1 MPTAVSRP
9 IGFIAPTVEIMQ
21 RAEAVAFELG
31 IADEI
36 TFCLGFNREG
46 MEAARHLEE
55 QGTEV
60 VISRRSTAAMIEE
73 NLDIPNVSIPVTLE
87 DVAQTLQAAKRI
99 TGLDQP
105 QIAFFVPPNIQK
117 DIESFA
123 QVLGFDFHIY
133 PVLPDD
139 EYLRLMVD
147 RAIAEKLD
155 VIAAGT
161 VATVF
166 ANDRNFPSVLMDS
179 GPVALRTALQEAR
192 QVSYARRLEKIRAEY
207 FRIIVESSYSGIF
220 VIDRQGS
227 IEVANPAARTIL
239 GRSQIEKG
247 LQLREILPKLNIAD
261 CLSQGEPLRG
271 LFLQTE
277 SGSLVLDITPTTVGS
292 TVRGAVISFQPAE
305 TVTELAANTR
315 KNLHSQGFNVTY
327 SFTSILGVSPEIA
340 ETKARARE
348 FANSDGAV
356 LLAGETGT
364 GKELFSQAIHA
375 ASPRRQGPFVAIN
388 CAAIPAS
395 LLESELFGYEEGAFT
410 GAMRKGKPGMFEM
423 AHMGTIFLD
432 EISEMNK
439 QSQLRLLRVLQERNV
454 MRLGGGRLIPVDFRI
469 ISATNKNLWDLV
481 EKGKFRKDLF
491 YRLNMLPL
499 FIPPLRLRKGDVPC
513 LAGHFFRQSRKGR
526 GTYEEIPEEH
536 VLQLE
541 SHSWPGNVRE
551 LQNVMERYALF
562 RRHNKTADIKIRDFI
577 SPQME
582 WTSLDGVPPAVMNGI
597 RADEAVSERESIVLA
612 LQEHKGHKSRTAE
625 ALGINRSTLYHKMA
639 RHGIR

>member
-1 MPTAVSRP
+1 MPTAFSRP

-21 RAEAVAFELG
+21 RAETVAIELG

-99 TGLDQP
+99 TGLEQP

-123 QVLGFDFHIY
+123 KVLGFDFHIY

-179 GPVALRTALQEAR
+179 GPVALRTALQEAK

-227 IEVANPAARTIL
+227 IEIANPAAHTIL
-239 GRSQIEKG
+239 GRTHIEKG
-247 LQLREILPKLNIAD
+247 LQLQAILPELDVSD
-261 CLSQGEPLRG
+261 CLSRSEPLRG
-271 LFLQTE
+271 QFLQTE
-277 SGSLVLDITPTTVGS
+277 SGSLVLDITPTMVGNAA
-292 TVRGAVISFQPAE
+292 RGAVISFQPAE
-305 TVTELAANTR
+305 TVTELGANTR
-315 KNLHSQGFNVTY
+315 KNLHSQGFNATY
-327 SFTSILGVSPEIA
+327 SFASILGVSPEISD
-340 ETKARARE
+340 TKARAQE
-348 FANSDGAV
+348 FSSSDGAV

-364 GKELFSQAIHA
+364 GKELFAQAIHA
-375 ASPRRQGPFVAIN
+375 AGPRRQGPFVAIN
-388 CAAIPAS
+388 CAAIPSS

-423 AHMGTIFLD
+423 AHLGSIFLD

-439 QSQLRLLRVLQERNV
+439 QSQLRLLRVLQERSV

-491 YRLNMLPL
+491 YRLSMLPL
-499 FIPPLRLRKGDVPC
+499 FIPPLRLRKGDVPY
-513 LAGHFFRQSRKGR
+513 LARHFFRQSLKGR
-526 GTYEEIPEEH
+526 SVDTDIPAED
-536 VLQLE
+536 LRRLE
-541 SHSWPGNVRE
+541 AHSWPGNVRE
-551 LQNVMERYALF
+551 LLNVMERYALF
-562 RRHNKTADIKIRDFI
+562 RHRNKTVEVEIRAFI
-577 SPQME
+577 NPQME
-582 WTSLDGVPPAVMNGI
+582 WASLDGVPSVAMNGI
-597 RADEAVSERESIVLA
+597 CTDETISERESIILA
-612 LQEHKGHKSRTAE
+612 LQKHKGHKSKAAE
-625 ALGINRSTLYHKMA
+625 TLGINRSTLYHKMA

>member
-1 MPTAVSRP
+1 M
-9 IGFIAPTVEIMQ
+9 GFIAPTVEIMQ
-21 RAEAVAFELG
+21 RAEAVAVELG

-46 MEAARHLEE
+46 VEAARNLEE
-55 QGTEV
+55 QGAEV
-60 VISRRSTAAMIEE
+60 IISRRSTAAMIEE

-105 QIAFFVPPNIQK
+105 QMAFFVPPNFQK

-123 QVLGFDFHIY
+123 RVLGFDFRIY

-147 RAIAEKLD
+147 RVIAEKLD

-192 QVSYARRLEKIRAEY
+192 QVSYARRLEKVQAEY

-227 IEVANPAARTIL
+227 IEIANPAAHTIL
-239 GRSQIEKG
+239 SRTHIEKG
-247 LQLREILPKLNIAD
+247 LQLQTIFPKLNISGCFAR
-261 CLSQGEPLRG
+261 GEPLRG

-277 SGSLVLDITPTTVGS
+277 SGSLVLDITPTMVGS
-292 TVRGAVISFQPAE
+292 AARGAVISFQPAE
-305 TVTELAANTR
+305 TVTELGANTR
-315 KNLHSQGFNVTY
+315 KNLHSQGFNATY
-327 SFTSILGVSPEIA
+327 SFTSILGVSPEISEA
-340 ETKARARE
+340 KARAKE

-364 GKELFSQAIHA
+364 GKELFAQAIHA

-388 CAAIPAS
+388 CAAIPSS

-410 GAMRKGKPGMFEM
+410 GAMRKGKPGMFEL

-439 QSQLRLLRVLQERNV
+439 QTQLRLLRVLQERNV

-499 FIPPLRLRKGDVPC
+499 FIPPLRLRKGDVSC
-513 LAGHFFRQSRKGR
+513 LASHFFRQSRKSR
-526 GTYEEIPEEH
+526 GGYEEIPEEH
-536 VLQLE
+536 LLQLE

-562 RRHNKTADIKIRDFI
+562 RRQNKTADVKVRAFI

-582 WTSLDGVPPAVMNGI
+582 WASLDGVPPASMNGI
-597 RADEAVSERESIVLA
+597 CTNEVVSERERIVLA
-612 LQEHKGHKSRTAE
+612 LQEHKGHRSKAAE